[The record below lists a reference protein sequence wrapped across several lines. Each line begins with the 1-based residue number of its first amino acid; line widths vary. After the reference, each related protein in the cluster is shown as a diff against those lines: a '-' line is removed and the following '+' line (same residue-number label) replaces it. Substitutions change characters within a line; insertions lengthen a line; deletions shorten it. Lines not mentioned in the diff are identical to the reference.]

1 MAGRSWGYWTR
12 GKLDVL
18 RAYLDAFTTATKNRT
33 SERIYLD
40 LFAGEVENHERLT
53 DEHIDGSARVA
64 LNIED
69 PPFSKLRFFEL
80 ESNAAKLEA
89 ELRGEFPG
97 RDIIVYGGDCNERI
111 HDALTAL
118 RPYSWAPTFAFVDP
132 NGMQAAWSTLAA
144 LADFR
149 RNRSTKVEMF
159 ILFAAPM
166 FIRVLPV
173 DGSQIRSRDADKLD
187 LLFGSAEWRQIY
199 EARLSGVIGAAE
211 AREQYLNFMRWRLE
225 SVLGYEWT
233 HPLEICNTNGSA
245 IYYMIFATDHEAGT
259 RIMSSIYANA
269 AAEFPAMRE
278 RARRRRQRAR
288 EEDQGL
294 QSLFSDVAVLE
305 GPVQRGERFYEHFA
319 PEKPWFLE

>member
-53 DEHIDGSARVA
+53 DEHIDESARVA

-118 RPYSWAPTFAFVDP
+118 RPSVEAGIGARIQVDSSARNLQYEWP
-132 NGMQAAWSTLAA
+132 CDL
-144 LADFR
+144 LHDFR
-149 RNRSTKVEMF
+149 HR
-159 ILFAAPM
+159 P
-166 FIRVLPV
+166 
-173 DGSQIRSRDADKLD
+173 
-187 LLFGSAEWRQIY
+187 
-199 EARLSGVIGAAE
+199 
-211 AREQYLNFMRWRLE
+211 
-225 SVLGYEWT
+225 
-233 HPLEICNTNGSA
+233 
-245 IYYMIFATDHEAGT
+245 
-259 RIMSSIYANA
+259 
-269 AAEFPAMRE
+269 
-278 RARRRRQRAR
+278 
-288 EEDQGL
+288 
-294 QSLFSDVAVLE
+294 
-305 GPVQRGERFYEHFA
+305 
-319 PEKPWFLE
+319 